1 MNSAARKSKKCRKAS
16 PRMETW
22 KEQML
27 DDILE
32 DEKRN
37 MESQPPP
44 TPPEP
49 EISRPSDAIK
59 NYDEW
64 PKEVFTDP
72 VKKNWYRGIW
82 AMMGLVFLLALIP
95 TAISA
100 LFGLIPREWPYRS
113 ITFATLHALSCGYHA
128 PGLFGFLTS
137 LFTVIGMSLQKGEIR
152 LPNQAGIFR
161 ESGLTPMKKRSL
173 WGYISILVY
182 FAFPKQFYVKVF
194 HQNYKQLLED
204 LNSRHFLTNQE
215 IGILMKMD
223 TELHKEEVLGWI
235 YSVIGDN
242 GPTKNAFLKFQD
254 ELTRFKL
261 KFFTP
266 DEVNR
271 GILIPIAKCILVLM
285 SICSL
290 SDFTESGV
298 TSIII
303 REFPVANILGLF
315 FSFVSFYCGLYT
327 VDVYDVNTH
336 FFNGIKKSCFHIKK
350 HRESVEKK
358 IIQKYCQVDDKVILL
373 ADVPQA
379 VAQSETNNKC

>member
-137 LFTVIGMSLQKGEIR
+137 LFTVIGMSLQKGEI
-152 LPNQAGIFR
+152 
-161 ESGLTPMKKRSL
+161 
-173 WGYISILVY
+173 
-182 FAFPKQFYVKVF
+182 
-194 HQNYKQLLED
+194 
-204 LNSRHFLTNQE
+204 
-215 IGILMKMD
+215 
-223 TELHKEEVLGWI
+223 
-235 YSVIGDN
+235 
-242 GPTKNAFLKFQD
+242 
-254 ELTRFKL
+254 
-261 KFFTP
+261 
-266 DEVNR
+266 
-271 GILIPIAKCILVLM
+271 
-285 SICSL
+285 
-290 SDFTESGV
+290 
-298 TSIII
+298 
-303 REFPVANILGLF
+303 
-315 FSFVSFYCGLYT
+315 
-327 VDVYDVNTH
+327 
-336 FFNGIKKSCFHIKK
+336 
-350 HRESVEKK
+350 
-358 IIQKYCQVDDKVILL
+358 
-373 ADVPQA
+373 
-379 VAQSETNNKC
+379 